1 MPNVLLILVQTS
13 ISLSQQRHRK
23 YCLDP
28 QIQLPDTATRS
39 RNQNAKCASYLRLEI
54 CYNHGNRMRYVLPIR
69 GLTYAI
75 ITETECLK
83 CFLSAPEE
91 YYNHGTG
98 MPYMLPYRDCK
109 SAIIKELECLL
120 RFISKT

>member
-23 YCLDP
+23 YYLDP

-83 CFLSAPEE
+83 CFLSEPEE
-91 YYNHGTG
+91 YHNHGTG
-98 MPYMLPYRDCK
+98 MPKCFLTETVVCQNQGTGMLTALPIQD
-109 SAIIKELECLL
+109 
-120 RFISKT
+120 